1 MTSLVPLLALGALT
15 SPLKRK
21 VSPTTS
27 LPTTRLTLAHAFIDH
42 GQLAAYARICG
53 FPCTDPLPLTYP
65 HVIAFPLALR
75 VMTRRAFPL
84 PLTGLV
90 HTSIAITRHRA
101 MHPDDRPELTVYA
114 DHLSPHRRGTEVTMV
129 TEARL
134 AGALVWESRSTY
146 LARHPTESKPG
157 AHSLTMNQQ
166 HQPKHQHQHA
176 PLPAVTTWDVSGNLG
191 RRYGLVSG
199 DLNPIHLHPLTAK
212 LFGFP
217 RAIAHGMW
225 TFARCVA
232 ELNPADET
240 SVRADFRA
248 PVLLPAA
255 VTYAAA
261 GGMFQLRGQDG
272 RIHLTGTRSDG
283 SRTRCAR

>member
-1 MTSLVPLLALGALT
+1 MTSLVPLLTLGALT

-21 VSPTTS
+21 VSSTAV
-27 LPTTRLTLAHAFIDH
+27 LPTTRLTLPHALIDH

-90 HTSIAITRHRA
+90 HTSIAINRHRA

-114 DHLSPHRRGTEVTMV
+114 DHLRSHRRGTEVTMV

-134 AGALVWESRSTY
+134 ADALVWESRSTY
-146 LARHPTESKPG
+146 LARHYTQSTPVAP
-157 AHSLTMNQQ
+157 SLTKN
-166 HQPKHQHQHA
+166 QHA

-232 ELNPADET
+232 ELDPADET

-272 RIHLTGTRSDG
+272 RIHLTGTRTD
-283 SRTRCAR
+283 SRAR

>member
-27 LPTTRLTLAHAFIDH
+27 LPATRLTLRHTLVDH

-114 DHLSPHRRGTEVTMV
+114 AHLSPHRRGTEVTMV

-134 AGALVWESRSTY
+134 AGTLVWESRSTY
-146 LARHPTESKPG
+146 LARHPTENTG
-157 AHSLTMNQQ
+157 THSLTTD
-166 HQPKHQHQHA
+166 QHA
-176 PLPAVTTWDVSGNLG
+176 PPLPAVTTWDLPGNLG
-191 RRYGLVSG
+191 RRYGVVSG

-212 LFGFP
+212 PFGFP

-232 ELNPADET
+232 ELDPADET

-261 GGMFQLRGQDG
+261 GGVFQLRGPDG
-272 RIHLTGTRSDG
+272 RIHLTGTRSDSG
-283 SRTRCAR
+283 AR